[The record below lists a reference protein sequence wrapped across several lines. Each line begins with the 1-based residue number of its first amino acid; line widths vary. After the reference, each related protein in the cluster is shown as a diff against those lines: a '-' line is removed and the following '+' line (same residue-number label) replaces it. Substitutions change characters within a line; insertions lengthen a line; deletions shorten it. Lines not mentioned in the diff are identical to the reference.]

1 MPAERKKKILFI
13 INPHSGIKSKLGFV
27 DLIEQQIREDFI
39 VKTRLTQRPEHATEI
54 ALEAVESGVDA
65 VIAVGGDGSVNEVGR
80 ALIGT
85 DVALGIIPLGSGN
98 GFARHLNIPLHEKD
112 ALQTINQFRTQI
124 IDTATI
130 NGTPFL
136 ATAGLGFDAQVG
148 WQFANHGTRGFLS
161 YVQITASAFMGYKP
175 KTYQLSID
183 GKEIET
189 TAFLINFAN
198 AGQYGNN
205 AWIAPSASLSDGL
218 LNICILDK
226 FPKYYVPS
234 IIYKLFNKKIEKL
247 KYYRFLQGKE
257 IWVRNPD
264 IYHIDGEPRGTDVDL
279 LIKIV
284 PLSLKVI
291 Y

>member
-1 MPAERKKKILFI
+1 MPAENKRKILFI

-27 DLIEQQIREDFI
+27 DLIEHEIHKDFI
-39 VKTRLTQRPEHATEI
+39 VKARLTQRPEHATEI
-54 ALEAVESGVDA
+54 ALDAVESGVDA
-65 VIAVGGDGSVNEVGR
+65 VVAVGGDGSVNEVGK

-98 GFARHLNIPLHEKD
+98 GFARHLNIPLNEKA
-112 ALQTINQFRTQI
+112 ALHTINNFRTQI
-124 IDTATI
+124 IDTATV
-130 NGTPFL
+130 NGVPFL

-148 WQFANHGTRGFLS
+148 WQFANHGRRGFFS
-161 YVQITASAFMGYKP
+161 YIQITAAELMKYKAKP
-175 KTYQLSID
+175 YKMKID
-183 GKEIET
+183 GEELET

-205 AWIAPSASLSDGL
+205 AWISPSASLSDGL

-226 FPKYYVPS
+226 FPPQYAPDML
-234 IIYKLFNKKIEKL
+234 YKLFNKKIEKS

-257 IWVRNPD
+257 IWVQNPE
-264 IYHIDGEPRGTDVDL
+264 IFHIDGEPRGTEEDL

-284 PLSLKVI
+284 PQSLKVI

>member
-27 DLIEQQIREDFI
+27 DLIDHEISGDFI
-39 VKTRLTQRPEHATEI
+39 VKTRLTQRPEHATEL
-54 ALEAVESGVDA
+54 AEEAVESGVDA
-65 VIAVGGDGSVNEVGR
+65 VIAVGGDGSVNEVGK

-85 DVALGIIPLGSGN
+85 DVALGIIPVGSGN
-98 GFARHLNIPLHEKD
+98 GFARHLNIPLHEKA
-112 ALQTINQFRTQI
+112 ALQTINKFRTQI

-130 NGTPFL
+130 NDIPFL

-148 WQFANHGTRGFLS
+148 WQFANHGRRGFLS
-161 YVQITASAFMGYKP
+161 YVQITANAFMGYKA
-175 KTYQLSID
+175 KEYKLSID

-205 AWIAPSASLSDGL
+205 AWISPSASLSDGL

-226 FPKYYVPS
+226 FPKLYATD
-234 IIYKLFNKKIEKL
+234 IIYKLFNKKIEKS
-247 KYYRFLQGKE
+247 KYYRFYQGKE
-257 IWVRNPD
+257 IWVRNPE
-264 IYHIDGEPRGTDVDL
+264 IFHIDGEPRGTDEDL

-284 PLSLKVI
+284 PQSLKVI

>member
-27 DLIEQQIREDFI
+27 DLIDHEISGDFI
-39 VKTRLTQRPEHATEI
+39 VKTRLTQRPEHATELAI
-54 ALEAVESGVDA
+54 EAVESGMDA
-65 VIAVGGDGSVNEVGR
+65 VVAVGGDGSVNEVGK

-98 GFARHLNIPLHEKD
+98 GFARHLNIPLHEKA
-112 ALQTINQFRTQI
+112 ALQTINNFRTQI

-130 NGTPFL
+130 NDIPFL

-148 WQFANHGTRGFLS
+148 WQFANHGRRGFLS
-161 YVQITASAFMGYKP
+161 YVQITANAFMGYKA
-175 KTYQLSID
+175 KEYKLSID
-183 GKEIET
+183 GKEMET

-205 AWIAPSASLSDGL
+205 AWISPSASLSDGL

-226 FPKYYVPS
+226 FPKQYAAD
-234 IIYKLFNKKIEKL
+234 IIYKLFNKKIEKS
-247 KYYRFLQGKE
+247 KYYRFYQGKE
-257 IWVRNPD
+257 IWVRNPE

-284 PLSLKVI
+284 PQSLKVI